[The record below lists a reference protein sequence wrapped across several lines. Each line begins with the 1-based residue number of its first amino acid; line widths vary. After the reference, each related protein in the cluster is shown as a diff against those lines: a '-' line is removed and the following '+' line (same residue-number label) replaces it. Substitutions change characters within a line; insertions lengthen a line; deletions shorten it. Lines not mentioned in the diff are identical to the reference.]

1 MLPLQL
7 PFRIETDRLQ
17 LLPLADDHAAF
28 IYDLLNSA
36 GWLQFIGDRQ
46 IHHLNDAIEYIQKI
60 NQNQTLRY
68 WVIQLKSTG
77 TVVGIITLIQRT
89 YLNGPDIG
97 FALLPSFQKKGY
109 GLEAAKAV
117 VQLLFQEYHFTQ
129 LLATTLP
136 DNLSSIKLL
145 TSLGFHLKGSI
156 KPDSEPLLLY
166 TLSL

>member
-7 PFRIETDRLQ
+7 PLRMETDRLH
-17 LLPLADDHAAF
+17 LVPLAEDHAAF
-28 IYDLLNSA
+28 IFDLLNSA

-46 IHHLNDAIEYIQKI
+46 IYHQNDAIAYIQKI
-60 NQNQTLRY
+60 NQNQSLRY
-68 WVIQLKSTG
+68 WVIQLKSAG
-77 TVVGIITLIQRT
+77 TAVGIITLIQRT
-89 YLNGPDIG
+89 YLNDPDIG
-97 FALLPSFQKKGY
+97 FALLPTFHRKGY

-129 LLATTLP
+129 LLATTLA

-145 TSLGFHLKGSI
+145 TSLGFQLKGSI